1 MRYLLIKAALLSVC
15 LLGCNTND
23 IQTVENEQS
32 ANTKKSN
39 TVNQEKM
46 LWQQGKVIYLD
57 FEGGFYGIVTEAGDK
72 YLPMS
77 MPKEFLQNGAIIK
90 FKGKIIKDMMTIRQW
105 GQPFEINDIK
115 LIKAG
120 QRGNNQAIM

>member
-1 MRYLLIKAALLSVC
+1 MRYSFIKAALLSVF

-23 IQTVENEQS
+23 IQTAENGQF
-32 ANTKKSN
+32 ATTKKSN
-39 TVNQEKM
+39 NLNQEKM
-46 LWQQGKVIYLD
+46 LWQQGKIIYLD
-57 FEGGFYGIVTEAGDK
+57 FEGGFYGIVTEAGNK

-77 MPKEFLQNGAIIK
+77 MPKEFLQSGAIIK
-90 FKGKIIKDMMTIRQW
+90 FKGKIIKDMMSIRQW
-105 GQPFEINDIK
+105 GQPFEINEIK